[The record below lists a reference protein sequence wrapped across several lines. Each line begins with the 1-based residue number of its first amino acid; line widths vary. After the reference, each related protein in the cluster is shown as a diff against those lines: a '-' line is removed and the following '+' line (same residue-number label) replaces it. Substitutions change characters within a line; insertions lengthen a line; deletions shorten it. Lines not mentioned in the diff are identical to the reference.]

1 MHSASVASEYDVQ
14 SSLSCNSAN
23 TQIAIGQAVADNS
36 IIEDGD
42 VIMVCVSGGKDSHTM
57 LELPCG
63 LQRRAP
69 VRFRL
74 IAFDLDRR
82 TPGLRDQR
90 RHAYFE
96 SICVKYRI
104 ETDDTCSTVKNMI
117 PKGTI
122 TCDRFVAAAR
132 HHLPPGG

>member
-36 IIEDGD
+36 MIEDGD
-42 VIMVCVSGGKDSHTM
+42 VIMVCVSGGKDSYTM
-57 LELPCG
+57 LELPCA

-74 IAFDLDRR
+74 IAFNL
-82 TPGLRDQR
+82 DQR
-90 RHAYFE
+90 PPWFREQSRHAYFE
-96 SICVKYRI
+96 SICVKCRI